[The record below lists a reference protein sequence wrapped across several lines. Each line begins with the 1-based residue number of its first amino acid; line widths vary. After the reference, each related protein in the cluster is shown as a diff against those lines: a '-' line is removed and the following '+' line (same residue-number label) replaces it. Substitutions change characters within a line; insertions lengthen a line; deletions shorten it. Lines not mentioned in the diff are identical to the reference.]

1 MPGSDELRGHAA
13 MLMSPLDVVL
23 VEDNEA
29 LREETR
35 VYLERL
41 GHAVRACSDGA
52 ELDRC
57 VAQTPPDLVILD
69 LNLPGEDGLSISRRL
84 RARWP
89 LIGIVML
96 TARAAAAQ
104 RVEGYA
110 GGADVYLT
118 KPADLI
124 ELRAVITSLSRRLE
138 RQHAGGWRLDLR
150 EWVVHGP
157 HGSVSLTGLEA
168 GILHALALAPER
180 ELATDVLLDRIHEWH
195 NNEPSRNALS
205 IAVSRLR
212 AKLKDVQAPD
222 CVKAVRGT
230 GYRLTMPIT
239 VIG

>member
-1 MPGSDELRGHAA
+1 
-13 MLMSPLDVVL
+13 MLMSPLDVLL

-35 VYLERL
+35 VYLERQ
-41 GHAVRACSDGA
+41 GYAVRACSDGV

-57 VAQTPPDLVILD
+57 VARTPPDLVILD
-69 LNLPGEDGLSISRRL
+69 LNLPGEDGLAIARRL

-89 LIGIVML
+89 TMGIVML
-96 TARAAAAQ
+96 TARAATAQ
-104 RVEGYA
+104 RIEGYA

-118 KPADLI
+118 KPADMT
-124 ELRAVITSLSRRLE
+124 ELRAVIASLRRRLE
-138 RQHAGGWRLDLR
+138 RQHVGGWRLDLR

-157 HGSVSLTGLEA
+157 HGSVSLTSLEA
-168 GILHALALAPER
+168 GILQKLALAPER
-180 ELATDVLLDRIHEWH
+180 ELSADALLERIHERH
-195 NNEPSRNALS
+195 NNEPSRNALA

-222 CVKAVRGT
+222 CIRAVRGS

-239 VIG
+239 VSG